1 MRRLL
6 PVLLILLGLG
16 GGVGAGV
23 FLKPDEVPPPGAGPD
38 GAGGDAGK
46 SEKTGPAIPEP
57 GATTEGT
64 DETEI
69 RERTYVSVG
78 TQTIVPVVDGDRTRA
93 LMLFE
98 LAVDVDPSAHDLAV
112 MAEPRLRD
120 AFLRAL
126 LKMSSTGAFNETYT
140 EDWVI
145 DELRRNL
152 GKEARRFLGD
162 ALRQVLVLDVIRQ
175 EL

>member
-6 PVLLILLGLG
+6 PILLILLGLG
-16 GGVGAGV
+16 GGMGAGLY
-23 FLKPDEVPPPGAGPD
+23 LKPAPGPKPEVGRTVARTGAGAKS
-38 GAGGDAGK
+38 GAGH
-46 SEKTGPAIPEP
+46 AIPDPSDEE
-57 GATTEGT
+57 EGE
-64 DETEI
+64 DESEI
-69 RERTYVSVG
+69 KERTYVSIG
-78 TQTIVPVVDGDRTRA
+78 TQTIIPVVDGDKTRA

-98 LAVDVDPSAHDLAV
+98 LAVDVDPSAHGQAV

-126 LKMSSTGAFNETYT
+126 LKMSSTGAFDETYT
-140 EDWVI
+140 ADWVI

-152 GKEARRFLGD
+152 DIEARRFLGD
-162 ALRQVLVLDVIRQ
+162 GLREVLVLDVIRQ